1 MTSDAKAMCETFNA
15 AFKLGVEKGKEVGRR
30 EAMSEMQET
39 ITALAKSQDKISTL
53 IDQLQLTIEYGGDNA
68 GE

>member
-15 AFKLGVEKGKEVGRR
+15 AFKLGIKNGKEIGRR

-39 ITALAKSQDKISTL
+39 IDRISAQ
-53 IDQLQLTIEYGGDNA
+53 IDSIAIKYGGDNA